1 MQTVSRLFHH
11 FHHATLGV
19 LAVLTALIL
28 VFIVGVLKQGLAV
41 DTDLSGLLPRDTH
54 NELVQSASDRLL
66 KKVGNRIVLLVG
78 ASELDEAM
86 GAAKL
91 VEQVLMDNAALQWPG
106 LDNVSDQ
113 QFKIIDLYRQYQH
126 HLLTQDTRDQLL
138 AGDDEKIV
146 SHASRLL
153 YGLES
158 WSRITTPKEDPLGL
172 LNTFMLSL
180 SADDNVHSILNGFVV
195 FDARGIDG
203 RYYIL
208 LTANLD
214 AGMMNMT
221 AQETVDIAV
230 KDVAE
235 QLGRDFP
242 DVNLLKMGMVFHAA
256 QAAEKAKKE
265 ASIIAVGS
273 VIGIVV
279 LFFLAFGSP
288 YPLLLSLGSVVFGC
302 LTAVTISSYIFPQI
316 HILTLVFGASLI
328 GVTID
333 YSLHYFARLR
343 GSALSDSRL
352 VTLRSIFPGILLGA
366 ITTVVGY
373 SFLMQA
379 ALPGLIQ
386 ISIFSVAGVIGA
398 WLFVVGVYPLAIRD
412 SHAKSPTILLS
423 VALFPTR
430 FWHGLTLKMIV
441 IIMMAMVIFSIAV
454 NLYLMKASDNVRLL
468 HVPSAELIE
477 QEQKIQQIFRNYAPN
492 QFYLVTADSEQAL
505 LRTEELFLPTLDKLV
520 SGSATSSYDAITH
533 YLPSI
538 QRQALNYKLLA
549 SSLYGANGGAERF
562 MIDAG
567 FDGVSFESHRQRFID
582 SENEYLLPE
591 EWLKFASEDQ
601 STFWLG
607 KIGAVHAS
615 LITLYGVSDTD
626 ALRSAADDIDGVI
639 FVNKIDELT
648 NVMGMQR
655 ESASLLLVTAYIAV
669 MLLLLLYYRKIHS
682 LALVFVP
689 AMSTLLTLVIITI
702 SGSEVTIFHVF
713 AMFLILGL
721 GMDYSIFIYESSGHD
736 EACLLA
742 VTLSAFTSCLSFGLL
757 SLSSTPMLHAFGMMI
772 LLGSI
777 FNLFL
782 APLVRVIP
790 NRSMAKKCHDF

>member
-1 MQTVSRLFHH
+1 MQTVSRLFHR

-19 LAVLTALIL
+19 LVVLTVLIF
-28 VFIVGVLKQGLAV
+28 VFIVGMLKQGLAV

-78 ASELDEAM
+78 ASELDEAL
-86 GAAKL
+86 GAAKF

-106 LDNVSDQ
+106 LDNISDQ

-126 HLLTQDTRDQLL
+126 HLLTQENRDQLL
-138 AGDDEKIV
+138 VGDDEKIV

-158 WSRITTPKEDPLGL
+158 WSRITTPQEDPLGL
-172 LNTFMLSL
+172 LNEFMLSL

-195 FDARGIDG
+195 LDARSIDG

-242 DVNLLKMGMVFHAA
+242 GVNLLKSGMVFHAA

-273 VIGIVV
+273 VIGIMV

-316 HILTLVFGASLI
+316 HVLTLVFGASLI

-333 YSLHYFARLR
+333 YSLHYFARLH
-343 GSALSDSRL
+343 GSQLSGSRL
-352 VTLRSIFPGILLGA
+352 ATLRSIFPSILLGA

-398 WLFVVGVYPLAIRD
+398 WLFVVGVYPLVIRD
-412 SHAKSPTILLS
+412 SHAKSPAILLS

-430 FWHGLTLKMIV
+430 FWHGLTLKMIA
-441 IIMMAMVIFSIAV
+441 IIMMAIIISSTAI

-505 LRTEELFLPTLDKLV
+505 LRTEELFLPALDRLV
-520 SGSATSSYDAITH
+520 SRSAIRSYDAITH

-549 SSLYGANGGAERF
+549 SSLYGMNGSAERF
-562 MIDAG
+562 MVDAG
-567 FDGVSFESHRQRFID
+567 FDEVSFESYRQKFID

-591 EWLKFASEDQ
+591 EWLRLASEDQ

-626 ALRSAADDIDGVI
+626 ALRNAADDIDGVI

-689 AMSTLLTLVIITI
+689 AVSTLLTLVIITI
-702 SGSEVTIFHVF
+702 AGSEVTIFHVF

-790 NRSMAKKCHDF
+790 NRSMVKNCHDI